1 MPSISKKSSMPVRLS
16 DILNITG
23 TDTFLAGGHSL
34 PGRDFLPCKIRLQR
48 RHTGIDQQQAVVIM
62 GHQREAFH
70 HQMALAFK
78 KSRNIFLSSFTPY
91 LFTFLSSKIANLS
104 YYKFNFFPCQ
114 RRPVL
119 FPAHFT
125 IHQHNGAKTRSTESN
140 RPPIMPCLQSFS
152 VISLLTSIVSRLSF
166 FSSFSPLVRYKRVAH
181 SK

>member
-1 MPSISKKSSMPVRLS
+1 MLEIITKGKVAQHLKKSSMPVRLS

-78 KSRNIFLSSFTPY
+78 KVQEHLPQFIYSVFIHVSFL
-91 LFTFLSSKIANLS
+91 
-104 YYKFNFFPCQ
+104 Q
-114 RRPVL
+114 
-119 FPAHFT
+119 
-125 IHQHNGAKTRSTESN
+125 N
-140 RPPIMPCLQSFS
+140 R
-152 VISLLTSIVSRLSF
+152 
-166 FSSFSPLVRYKRVAH
+166 
-181 SK
+181 